1 MGYDNFGIQ
10 IENPPVIDKYL
21 AGVLMRQAQAN
32 LADIVEELLKDDGD
46 DDDDIV
52 DIHSISE
59 TVSVLAEE
67 DVEDDNDCK

>member
-1 MGYDNFGIQ
+1 MGYDNFGVQ
-10 IENPPVIDKYL
+10 FENPLVIDTYL
-21 AGVLMRQAQAN
+21 AGVLMRQAQAD

>member
-1 MGYDNFGIQ
+1 
-10 IENPPVIDKYL
+10 
-21 AGVLMRQAQAN
+21 MRQAQAN

-46 DDDDIV
+46 DDDDDDIV
-52 DIHSISE
+52 DIHSISK